1 MVCQLLL
8 LTCKSTS
15 QHYVGEKWG
24 ESESLYWLSKTLL
37 LSDIENPLSPRK
49 DKASLIHEHER
60 FSFLFVCLFVCMYA
74 FIHGWM
80 CIPVGILT
88 ECPSIRYHY
97 IGKNGEKA
105 RASTGLLSSK
115 KIPSAR
121 EKDKATSLHKHEN
134 MKVLLLYN
142 VKVCFCQKIWCFCH
156 NFKQTNIF
164 LPWNWK
170 FKFWWLKIA

>member
-49 DKASLIHEHER
+49 DKASLIHEHEG
-60 FSFLFVCLFVCMYA
+60 FHSCLFVCMYA
-74 FIHGWM
+74 FIQGWM

-88 ECPSIRYHY
+88 ACPSKSYHY

-115 KIPSAR
+115 KDPSAR
-121 EKDKATSLHKHEN
+121 EKDKATSIHICIHKHEN

-142 VKVCFCQKIWCFCH
+142 VKVRFCQKILM
-156 NFKQTNIF
+156 F
-164 LPWNWK
+164 LS
-170 FKFWWLKIA
+170 